1 MLNHVE
7 ISMVAI
13 LMLVLVNF
21 EVTKQW
27 TFYGIQT
34 LSVMTFAAYVKKKNL
49 KNHIHSSKHARR
61 RDV

>member
-21 EVTKQW
+21 EVTKQL
-27 TFYGIQT
+27 TFDGIQT
-34 LSVMTFAAYVKKKNL
+34 LSVMTFAAYVNKK
-49 KNHIHSSKHARR
+49 I
-61 RDV
+61 